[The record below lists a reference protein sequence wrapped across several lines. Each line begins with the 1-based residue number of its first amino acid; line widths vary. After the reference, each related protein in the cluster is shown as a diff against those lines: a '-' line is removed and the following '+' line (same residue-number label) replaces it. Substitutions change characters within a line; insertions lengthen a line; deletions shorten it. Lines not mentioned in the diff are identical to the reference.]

1 MPGRR
6 DEILAAAAH
15 LFARRGFHDVGI
27 DDIGAQLGISGPALY
42 HHFRSKD
49 AILAELL
56 VGISEVLLA
65 EGRRRVQEA
74 TDAGRALDSL
84 IDWHT
89 EFALA
94 NPDLITVQSRDLTSL
109 ALPEQERVRIL
120 QRRYVQLWAA
130 VIGERTGCP
139 ASTARAAAHAAF
151 GLLNSTPHSSRLPT
165 RAMAAL
171 LHAMCEGALAPL
183 AKAAVDTVSVR
194 R

>member
-65 EGRRRVQEA
+65 EGRRRAEEA
-74 TDAGRALDSL
+74 ADAGRALESL

-94 NPDLITVQSRDLTSL
+94 NPDLITVQNRDLTSL
-109 ALPEQERVRIL
+109 ARQEQERVRSL
-120 QRRYVQLWAA
+120 QRKYVHLWAA

-139 ASTARAAAHAAF
+139 ATTARAAAHAAF
-151 GLLNSTPHSSRLPT
+151 GLLNSTPHSSRLPA
-165 RAMAAL
+165 RSMAAL
-171 LHAMCEGALAPL
+171 LRTMCDGALATL
-183 AKAAVDTVSVR
+183 TGGALDTLSVR